1 MEQTFFEKKLKPIL
15 LYMGTIVS
23 VIMAIAYIL
32 IVFVLIE
39 GFKAEKLLNTTIF
52 SVITAA
58 IGFCIMQMLKIQGQ
72 DFAKNLPQNKETIKK
87 YSERNLDNGKK
98 RKFKSIKHYW
108 VFSVIKD
115 VVVKCLTL
123 ALTSIGMIYIMIE
136 GSGDYSLLLL
146 AGVNL
151 LMFTGFGLISLC
163 NAYDFY
169 NEEYIPY
176 MLNKIEVANNEAK
189 QREAKEVLD
198 NSGVNDVG
206 IKKTSQVFN

>member
-1 MEQTFFEKKLKPIL
+1 MEQTFFEKKLKPFL

-87 YSERNLDNGKK
+87 YSERKLDNGKK
-98 RKFKSIKHYW
+98 RKFKSMKHYW

-136 GSGDYSLLLL
+136 GSGDYSLLFL

-151 LMFTGFGLISLC
+151 LMFAGFGLISLC
-163 NAYDFY
+163 KAYDFY

-176 MLNKIEVANNEAK
+176 MLNKIEEAKNEAN
-189 QREAKEVLD
+189 QREAKKIMEPA
-198 NSGVNDVG
+198 
-206 IKKTSQVFN
+206 FN

>member
-1 MEQTFFEKKLKPIL
+1 MEQTFFEKKLKPFL

-32 IVFVLIE
+32 VVFVLIE

-72 DFAKNLPQNKETIKK
+72 TFAKNLPQNKETIKK

-98 RKFKSIKHYW
+98 RKFKSMKHYW
-108 VFSVIKD
+108 VISVIKD
-115 VVVKCLTL
+115 VLIKCLTL
-123 ALTSIGMIYIMIE
+123 AITSIGMIYIMIE
-136 GSGDYSLLLL
+136 GSGDYSLLFL

-151 LMFTGFGLISLC
+151 LMFAGFGLISLC
-163 NAYDFY
+163 KAYDFY

-176 MLNKIEVANNEAK
+176 MLNEIEGAKNETN
-189 QREAKEVLD
+189 QRESEEVMEPVL
-198 NSGVNDVG
+198 N
-206 IKKTSQVFN
+206 

>member
-39 GFKAEKLLNTTIF
+39 GFKVEKLLNTTIF

-72 DFAKNLPQNKETIKK
+72 TFAKNLPQNKETIKK

-98 RKFKSIKHYW
+98 RK
-108 VFSVIKD
+108 
-115 VVVKCLTL
+115 
-123 ALTSIGMIYIMIE
+123 IGRA
-136 GSGDYSLLLL
+136 S
-146 AGVNL
+146 
-151 LMFTGFGLISLC
+151 C
-163 NAYDFY
+163 
-169 NEEYIPY
+169 
-176 MLNKIEVANNEAK
+176 
-189 QREAKEVLD
+189 RERV
-198 NSGVNDVG
+198 
-206 IKKTSQVFN
+206 